1 MSDIVKFSWGSD
13 TESTLSVEAAKF
25 NSSQRLTIK
34 SDENLTLYDREL
46 SLSVGN
52 EEYGVSGSISILQE
66 KPLLFYSPSLVLSNP
81 DVLSSPDTFSA
92 AGGRTEV
99 RLHVVAKKRGTS
111 VVIAEEDVPYTV
123 VFLDFKGEVPW
134 AHFEDDILVVD
145 SRADVIGD
153 ERKVV
158 MALKWT
164 FSDGFSSTWTATR
177 YQEANART
185 VTGTTGGVTTYGAVT
200 AGAISNKT
208 IMASGGEATAT
219 AGDGSQP
226 WEKSAVITTYT
237 YSSGATRSEE
247 TTGSSAG
254 VLTISPSV
262 SSKTASAGSK
272 GTVVSGVTTVASQAV
287 IWSGQGNKSASG
299 TMYIYQAA
307 NEASYGAVT
316 ISGGTGADIP
326 ASGGSVSSLSG
337 LSAAQSVS
345 YSSGS
350 TRAVSPTITYS
361 AAVSANSLSTTLKA
375 RTKVGALIV
384 TATGEGGKS
393 SSKSVDIYQALNKVV
408 DVHATNNTL
417 YYSNLAA
424 AGGTVEANGWN
435 SVAFVWSSG
444 AEGDPDGWTNTK
456 SYAMAT
462 GNGFTINTTTGAV
475 TAPSRGTTV
484 GPVRTSNTIT
494 RSVVWSY
501 TNPASVGG
509 GTVSK
514 TFTATA
520 TVSQNANAATSIDYG
535 TPSVT
540 LTYGTAG
547 AGASTA
553 SPAVT
558 YSQSRTQ
565 HYTSGST
572 SALSALTSG
581 GSLSYAGANA
591 ITGASIN
598 TTTGVVA
605 APSRGTTVG
614 GVRTVLRSTVT
625 VSLNGKSGSSTVD
638 VKQAANSKTQTGIT
652 IFKKQP
658 NSTWQPT
665 TTWDSLPASACAVGI
680 GGVYNY
686 AFTSGSTSTEAISRE
701 SLSTS
706 EIVSSVA
713 WAAAYVNI
721 DSGLKVATRGTDIGP
736 SRSGTVYIKL
746 GGFTSNSLSFTQQLN
761 RVVSLSTT
769 FVGSYKGTIPAAGG
783 TKSPGWVGDRV
794 YHYSSGSTGTTV
806 LAGSTLSAVYSMV
819 AAPGFSINP
828 TTAVVTATN
837 NTSLSAR
844 TSGAISCRSEY
855 TYTNPASVGGD
866 KVTLIESYSV
876 GTVSQA
882 AGYYSYSAWSVSAS
896 ANPTTIGAGGGTST
910 ITGSATRTYG
920 WNGATSGAG
929 TQTGTVAYSI
939 STTSGA
945 TLSSNKLTWA
955 SRGTTVGNERSV
967 VVRVT
972 CQEDKSKT
980 ATVTVKQ
987 GANAATTITY
997 GVPSVSVSA
1006 ADVPASG
1013 GSVTSGT
1020 VAYSQSRTQNYT
1032 SGSTSALSA
1041 VTSGGTVTWSGGAS
1055 NVASLG
1061 TTVKARTA
1069 VGSAL
1074 TARVSLNGQSGSGSV
1089 TVYQAA
1095 NAVTNS
1101 NYNPRITARGVPTVS
1116 IGSGIT
1122 AGGGSATVTA
1132 SVNDTQIYNAMYTS
1146 GSTGPNQTRSVA
1158 GSVSLS
1164 LTGNGNSRFSLSGN
1178 RLSHSSMTTN
1188 VTTDT
1193 GTVTATNA
1201 NDSTK
1206 KATASVRVE
1215 NKRSVTG
1222 TTGGVYTYYGVTAGA
1237 ITNQTV
1243 PASGGTKTATAGN
1256 GSQRVTRTAIVTSYS
1271 YTSGSS
1277 NSATTTAASDVTN
1290 QIAPSV
1296 ASKSGTASSKG
1307 TTVSGVTTIVSQAV
1321 TWTGQGSKSA
1331 SGTMY
1336 VYQAENKITAHG
1348 SWADTFTLSRTSVS
1362 EDADYVVYSGSS
1374 TRTNTYS
1381 SGSTARET
1389 SAIKSVASNQTWTT
1403 ISGSTISFTA
1413 NSSSSSRSATLT
1425 ATYNNNRT
1433 KTATLTQSGMSGN
1446 IYIKFHNNYTQ
1457 SINWQVACT
1466 ITLDRNYT
1474 SANVYSSYYTTSYGG
1489 ESVSTEPCGILT
1501 PLDNGQTTC
1510 SEMKLTNFTVQAT
1523 NTNGSYVG
1531 RQFKVWVEVQ
1541 KSNVSSGQ
1549 SPQLATCGSQY
1560 SPMISNGTSNS
1571 SPISS
1576 SNVRNSSTFYTS
1588 EVGMYIIHVL
1598 LV

>member
-13 TESTLSVEAAKF
+13 TESALSVEAAEF
-25 NSSQRLTIK
+25 NSSQLLTIK

-52 EEYGVSGSISILQE
+52 EEYGVSGSISIRQE

-81 DVLSSPDTFSA
+81 DVLSNSDTFSA

-164 FSDGFSSTWTATR
+164 FSNGFSSTWTATY
-177 YQEANART
+177 YQEANVRT
-185 VTGTTGGVTTYGAVT
+185 VTGTTGGVTTYDAVT

-208 IMASGGEATAT
+208 IPASGGEATAT
-219 AGDGSQP
+219 AGNGSQP

-237 YSSGATRSEE
+237 YSSGATKSEE
-247 TTGSSAG
+247 TTSASTG

-272 GTVVSGVTTVASQAV
+272 EAVVSGVTTVASQAV
-287 IWSGQGNKSASG
+287 IWSGQGDKSASG

-375 RTKVGALIV
+375 RTKVGALTV

-408 DVHATNNTL
+408 DVRATNNTL
-417 YYSNLAA
+417 YYSNIAA

-509 GTVSK
+509 DTVSK

-520 TVSQNANAATSIDYG
+520 TVSQNANATTSIDYG

-547 AGASTA
+547 AGASTV
-553 SPAVT
+553 SPTVT

-565 HYTSGST
+565 NYTSGST

-581 GSLSYAGANA
+581 GSLSYAGTNA

-598 TTTGVVA
+598 TTTGVVT

-625 VSLNGKSGSSTVD
+625 VSLNGKSGSSAVD

-652 IFKKQP
+652 ISKKQL

-665 TTWDSLPASACAVGI
+665 TAWDSLPASTCAIGI
-680 GGVYNY
+680 GGLYNY
-686 AFTSGSTSTEAISRE
+686 AFTSGSTNTEAISRE

-706 EIVSSVA
+706 EIVSSVT
-713 WAAAYVNI
+713 WASAYTNI

-736 SRSGTVYIKL
+736 SRSGSVYIKL

-783 TKSPGWVGDRV
+783 TKSPGWAGDRV
-794 YHYSSGSTGTTV
+794 YHYSSGSTGTTI

-855 TYTNPASVGGD
+855 TYTNPSSVGGD

-882 AGYYSYSAWSVSAS
+882 AGYHTYSDVTASMSYPVAAAGGGTVNPTISFSQTYGWNGATSGAGTVTTYTKGQFSMAAFTGVLLYTTSGGVRWENNRSTSSRTSNPISVRITGSGGKYKNISATASQNAGYHSYSAWSVSAS

-939 STTSGA
+939 PTTSGA
-945 TLSSNKLTWA
+945 TLSSNRLTWA
-955 SRGTTVGNERSV
+955 SRGTAVGNERSV
-967 VVRVT
+967 VVTVT

-987 GANAATTITY
+987 NANATTTITYGTPVVSMSYGDIPAKGGSVTPAVTYSQSRTQNYSSGSTSVLSALTSGGSVSYSGTGVTASTGAVSANSLTTTVKGRTKITTSTASVALNGKTGTKAVDVYQQANAATTITY

-1006 ADVPASG
+1006 ADVPARG

-1020 VAYSQSRTQNYT
+1020 ATYSQSRTQHYT
-1032 SGSTSALSA
+1032 SGSTTSLSA
-1041 VTSGGTVTWSGGAS
+1041 VTSGGTVTWSGGAT
-1055 NVASLG
+1055 NIASLG
-1061 TTVKARTA
+1061 TTIKARTST
-1069 VGSAL
+1069 GKTL
-1074 TARVSLNGQSGSGSV
+1074 
-1089 TVYQAA
+1089 
-1095 NAVTNS
+1095 
-1101 NYNPRITARGVPTVS
+1101 
-1116 IGSGIT
+1116 
-1122 AGGGSATVTA
+1122 TA
-1132 SVNDTQIYNAMYTS
+1132 SVKLN
-1146 GSTGPNQTRSVA
+1146 NQT
-1158 GSVSLS
+1158 G
-1164 LTGNGNSRFSLSGN
+1164 TG
-1178 RLSHSSMTTN
+1178 
-1188 VTTDT
+1188 
-1193 GTVTATNA
+1193 
-1201 NDSTK
+1201 
-1206 KATASVRVE
+1206 
-1215 NKRSVTG
+1215 
-1222 TTGGVYTYYGVTAGA
+1222 
-1237 ITNQTV
+1237 
-1243 PASGGTKTATAGN
+1243 
-1256 GSQRVTRTAIVTSYS
+1256 RVTI
-1271 YTSGSS
+1271 
-1277 NSATTTAASDVTN
+1277 
-1290 QIAPSV
+1290 
-1296 ASKSGTASSKG
+1296 
-1307 TTVSGVTTIVSQAV
+1307 
-1321 TWTGQGSKSA
+1321 
-1331 SGTMY
+1331 
-1336 VYQAENKITAHG
+1336 YQAENKITGYG

-1389 SAIKSVASNQTWTT
+1389 SAIKSVTSNQTWTT
-1403 ISGSTISFTA
+1403 ISGSNISFTA
-1413 NSSSSSRSATLT
+1413 NSSSSARSATLT

-1446 IYIKFHNNYTQ
+1446 VYIKFHNNYTQ

-1466 ITLDRNYT
+1466 LTLDRNYT

-1489 ESVSTEPCGILT
+1489 ESMSTEPCGILS

-1541 KSNVSSGQ
+1541 KSTVSSGQ

-1571 SPISS
+1571 SPVSS

-1588 EVGMYIIHVL
+1588 EAGMYIIHVL